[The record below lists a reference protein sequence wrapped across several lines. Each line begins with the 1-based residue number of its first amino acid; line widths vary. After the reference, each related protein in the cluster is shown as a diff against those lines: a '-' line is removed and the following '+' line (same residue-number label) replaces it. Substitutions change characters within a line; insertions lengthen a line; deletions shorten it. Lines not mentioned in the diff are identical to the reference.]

1 MLPLTLCFILVSI
14 IFFLR
19 YPVKF
24 FIFGRVVFF
33 IDTVS
38 MVVYTTICAKLRLR
52 NRRLVGGGIVRRLS
66 KYLIAGVAT
75 VSIFVCPAL
84 FCFRACRVF
93 CLCYAVVVNFKGKEI
108 K

>member
-1 MLPLTLCFILVSI
+1 MAFFYLCTIFFCTVLPLTLCFILVSI

-52 NRRLVGGGIVRRLS
+52 NRRLVGG
-66 KYLIAGVAT
+66 Y
-75 VSIFVCPAL
+75 C
-84 FCFRACRVF
+84 
-93 CLCYAVVVNFKGKEI
+93 
-108 K
+108 